1 MNGTRDTNYRDSFF
15 VVPEKRIQGGY
26 AYRLGEGR
34 GDDERDVLLSFLEQ
48 GGGFERGGDEV
59 LPYVE

>member
-1 MNGTRDTNYRDSFF
+1 M
-15 VVPEKRIQGGY
+15 IQGGY

>member
-1 MNGTRDTNYRDSFF
+1 MNGTRDCFPI
-15 VVPEKRIQGGY
+15 VLGKGIQSGN
-26 AYRLGEGR
+26 AYRLGESC
-34 GDDERDVLLSFLEQ
+34 GDDERDVLLSFFEQ

>member
-1 MNGTRDTNYRDSFF
+1 MNGTRDTIIETAFLLFLKKGFKAVTLTD
-15 VVPEKRIQGGY
+15 
-26 AYRLGEGR
+26 LGEGR